1 MIAKSVKKT
10 NRLIVLDE
18 DVTGGA
24 TGFMLQQILEEQNAY
39 FHLDSEPRTL
49 SAEDH
54 RSAYGSDGNYFSKP
68 NPETL
73 FDLAYEIMNEVDP
86 EKFPAI
92 Y

>member
-1 MIAKSVKKT
+1 MKSLKKT

-24 TGFMLQQILEEQNAY
+24 TGFMLQQVLEGQGGY

-49 SAEDH
+49 SAQDH
-54 RSAYGSDGNYFSKP
+54 RSAYGSDGNYFTKP
-68 NPETL
+68 NPETI
-73 FDLAYEIMNEVDP
+73 FDVAYEIMHEVDP
-86 EKFPAI
+86 EKFPSL